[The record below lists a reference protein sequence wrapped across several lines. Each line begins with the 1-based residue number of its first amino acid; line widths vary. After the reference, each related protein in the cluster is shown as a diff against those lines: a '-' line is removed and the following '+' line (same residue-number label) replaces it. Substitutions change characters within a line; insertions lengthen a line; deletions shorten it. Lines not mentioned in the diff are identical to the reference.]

1 MWWKR
6 QQQDFNAELEA
17 HLQLEA
23 DQLRSE
29 GLPGE
34 EAQAAARRALG
45 NRTSTQERFYESSHW
60 MPFQHFLRD
69 LRFATRVLLK
79 DAKFSVLA
87 ILGLALGISVS
98 TGIFAVLGPMLKP
111 HGSNVRALEEVRNP
125 ESYVGLDR
133 GPSRNFSFPEYRYF
147 QEHSAALDEV
157 SAETSPHNLI
167 LNPISEGADAEDVL
181 VTFESAN
188 SISVLGMRPALG
200 RSFSKEEEQTGA
212 PAVAI
217 LSYGFWQRRFG
228 GAASVLGKT
237 IVLNAHAVTIVG
249 IADAKFHEDDTTAV
263 FLSLG
268 LQPSILDQGDWLH
281 DAGTRWLMVSAR
293 IRPGVSISKAQAEGD
308 VLGSSF
314 AENAHPGTAP
324 SADDRVLLSAGG
336 VDRNQQRLLTA
347 AKVAVNL
354 IVAMI
359 LFIAC
364 SNLANLLLARA
375 VVRRREIGVRLSMG
389 ASRARLICQLLTESL
404 LLSIAGG
411 AVGLALSYGLVKS
424 LSAQPSLARLF
435 SGVEPHLDHRA
446 LLYALLLSVATGF
459 AFGLGPALAA
469 TKTNLARA
477 LHAEGL
483 SGTPS
488 APSQKIWA
496 PRNLLVVAP
505 LAVSLMLLIGAAA
518 LVRTLQGASFNPKF
532 DASRV
537 IGMSFRLKAQG
548 YDESKSSQ
556 FQENLRERM
565 STMPGVVSVALAS
578 AFPIPVLP
586 PFGGCSLETDGPVI
600 SPGGHFECD
609 AVSAGYFETLGIP
622 IVRGRAFSPSDR
634 EGSDPVAIVNQQ
646 LARTYWPGQEP
657 IGKRM
662 RSADS
667 DTYFHIVG
675 VAADLQDPG
684 KQNQFRL
691 LPTAYVPTSQGRLLF
706 ASQKNGI
713 RGDRVSSYQASDMQF
728 LVRTNRDPASVK
740 TTLRQAVRVIDPSVW
755 VDIQTIEERLEP
767 LTGPQS
773 VIALFLSGFG
783 ALALLM
789 ACAGIY
795 AILAYAVSQRTR
807 EIGIRIALGAQRREI
822 LSMVMRRTL
831 VLIAWGIGAGLAGA
845 LGLSRILAASVRGV
859 LGLDAITCISVAL
872 LLGAASLLASYLP
885 SRKALRVDPVQAL
898 RCE

>member
-1 MWWKR
+1 MWRKR
-6 QQQDFNAELEA
+6 KQQDFNAELEA
-17 HLQLEA
+17 HLQLES
-23 DQLRSE
+23 DQLHSE
-29 GLPGE
+29 GLTPE
-34 EAQAAARRALG
+34 DAQAAARRALG
-45 NRTSTQERFYESSHW
+45 NRTAAEERFYESSRW
-60 MPFQHFLRD
+60 MLFQHFFRD

-87 ILGLALGISVS
+87 ILGLALGIGVS

-111 HGSNVRALEEVRNP
+111 HGSNVRLFEEVRNP
-125 ESYVGLDR
+125 ATYVGLDYGR
-133 GPSRNFSFPEYRYF
+133 GRNFSFPEYRYF
-147 QEHSAALDEV
+147 QDHSTALGEI
-157 SAETSPHNLI
+157 SAESTPYSFV
-167 LNPISEGADAEDVL
+167 LNPISEGTDSEDL
-181 VTFESAN
+181 LATFESAN
-188 SISVLGMRPALG
+188 SLSVLGMRPALG
-200 RSFSKEEEQTGA
+200 RSFSRQEEQPGA
-212 PAVAI
+212 TSVAI
-217 LSYGFWQRRFG
+217 LNYRFWQRRFG
-228 GAASVLGKT
+228 GATNVLGKT
-237 IVLNAHAVTIVG
+237 IVLNAHSVTIVG
-249 IADAKFHEDDTTAV
+249 VADSEFHQDDTTAM
-263 FLSLG
+263 FLPLG
-268 LQPSILDQGDWLH
+268 LQPLLLGQGGWLQ
-281 DAGTRWLMVSAR
+281 DSDVNWLMVSAR
-293 IRPGVSISKAQAEGD
+293 LRPGVSMSKAQAEAD

-324 SADDRVLLSAGG
+324 SADDRVLLSPGG

-411 AVGLALSYGLVKS
+411 AVGLAFSYWLVKA

-435 SGVEPHLDHRA
+435 SGSDPSLDHRA
-446 LLYALLLSVATGF
+446 LLYALALSVATGL

-483 SGTPS
+483 SGTPN

-505 LAVSLMLLIGAAA
+505 LAIAFMLLLGAAV
-518 LVRTLQGASFNPKF
+518 LVRAIQGASFQPRF
-532 DASRV
+532 DTSRV
-537 IGMSFRLKAQG
+537 IGLSFRLKAQG
-548 YDESKSSQ
+548 YDEAKSIQ

-565 STMPGVVSVALAS
+565 STMPGVVSVAMANTLPLLVS
-578 AFPIPVLP
+578 P
-586 PFGGCSLETDGPVI
+586 PFGLCSLSAEASVI
-600 SPGGHFECD
+600 PTGRAADCH
-609 AVSAGYFETLGIP
+609 AVSANYFETLGVP
-622 IVRGRAFSPSDR
+622 IVRGRAFSSSDGNGA
-634 EGSDPVAIVNQQ
+634 EPVAIVSQE
-646 LARTYWPGQEP
+646 LARTYWPDQEP
-657 IGKRM
+657 IGKRI
-662 RSADS
+662 RSPNG
-667 DTYFHIVG
+667 TTFFEVVG

-684 KQNQFRL
+684 QKSML
-691 LPTAYVPTSQGRLLF
+691 PTLPTAYVPAGQGSLLMTPRKDGPDAARF
-706 ASQKNGI
+706 ASDQ
-713 RGDRVSSYQASDMQF
+713 VSEMQF
-728 LVRTNRDPASVK
+728 LVRASGDPANVK
-740 TTLRQAVRVIDPSVW
+740 SALRQAVRAADSSLW
-755 VDIQTIEERLEP
+755 VNIQTMEERLEP
-767 LTGPQS
+767 FIGPQRM
-773 VIALFLSGFG
+773 IALCLTAFG

-807 EIGIRIALGAQRREI
+807 EIGVRMALGAQRGEI

-845 LGLSRILAASVRGV
+845 LALSRILAASIQG
-859 LGLDAITCISVAL
+859 LGGLDAGTCISVIL
-872 LLGAASLLASYLP
+872 LLGSASLLASYLP

>member
-29 GLPGE
+29 GLTTE
-34 EAQAAARRALG
+34 EAQGAARRAMG
-45 NRTSTQERFYESSHW
+45 NRTSAQERFYESSHW

-69 LRFATRVLLK
+69 LRFALRVLLK

-87 ILGLALGISVS
+87 ILGLALGIGVS

-111 HGSNVRALEEVRNP
+111 HGSNVRELEEVRNP

-147 QEHSAALDEV
+147 QEHSAALDRV
-157 SAETSPHNLI
+157 SAETSPYGLI
-167 LNPISEGADAEDVL
+167 LNPVSEGADAEDVL

-200 RSFSKEEEQTGA
+200 RSFSKEEEQTGV

-228 GAASVLGKT
+228 GAASILGKT
-237 IVLNAHAVTIVG
+237 IVLNAHVVTIVG
-249 IADAKFHEDDTTAV
+249 IADPKFHEDDTTAV
-263 FLSLG
+263 FLPLG
-268 LQPSILDQGDWLH
+268 LQPSILDLGDWLH

-293 IRPGVSISKAQAEGD
+293 IRPGVSISKAQAEAD

-314 AENAHPGTAP
+314 AGNAHPGTAP

-375 VVRRREIGVRLSMG
+375 VVRRREIGVRLSLG

-411 AVGLALSYGLVKS
+411 AVGLAFSYWLIKA

-435 SGVEPHLDHRA
+435 SGSEPHLDQRA
-446 LLYALLLSVATGF
+446 LLYALLLSIATGL

-477 LHAEGL
+477 LHVEGL

-505 LAVSLMLLIGAAA
+505 LAVSLMLLMGSAV
-518 LVRTLQGASFNPKF
+518 LVRGFRSARFQPKF
-532 DASRV
+532 DTSRV
-537 IGMSFRLKAQG
+537 IDMSFRLNAQG
-548 YDESKSSQ
+548 YDEAKSLRLQ
-556 FQENLRERM
+556 DNLRERIGA
-565 STMPGVVSVALAS
+565 MPGVVSVALAS
-578 AFPIPVLP
+578 ALP
-586 PFGGCSLETDGPVI
+586 LSFSPPLGLCSLVAEGSAIP
-600 SPGGHFECD
+600 SGRAAGCQ
-609 AVSAGYFETLGIP
+609 AVSASYFETLGVP
-622 IVRGRAFSPSDR
+622 IVRGRAFLPSDA
-634 EGSDPVAIVNQQ
+634 ESPEPVAIVSQE
-646 LARTYWPGQEP
+646 LARTYWPNQEP
-657 IGKRM
+657 IGKRI
-662 RSADS
+662 RSVSGAA
-667 DTYFHIVG
+667 FFEVVG
-675 VAADLQDPG
+675 VAADLQDPASRFIL
-684 KQNQFRL
+684 N
-691 LPTAYVPTSQGRLLF
+691 LPAAYVPVGQGSLLL
-706 ASQKNGI
+706 ASQRSGPNAA
-713 RGDRVSSYQASDMQF
+713 RVTSDHVSERQF
-728 LVRTNRDPASVK
+728 LIRASGDPANVK
-740 TTLRQAVRVIDPSVW
+740 SALRQAVRAADPSLW
-755 VDIQTIEERLEP
+755 VDIQTIAERLEP
-767 LTGPQS
+767 FTGPQRT
-773 VIALFLSGFG
+773 IAACLSGFG

-831 VLIAWGIGAGLAGA
+831 VLISWGIGAGLAGA
-845 LGLSRILAASVRGV
+845 LALNRILMATTSGTGR
-859 LGLDAITCISVAL
+859 LDVGTSISVTL
-872 LLGAASLLASYLP
+872 LLGAAALLASYLP

-898 RCE
+898 RCD